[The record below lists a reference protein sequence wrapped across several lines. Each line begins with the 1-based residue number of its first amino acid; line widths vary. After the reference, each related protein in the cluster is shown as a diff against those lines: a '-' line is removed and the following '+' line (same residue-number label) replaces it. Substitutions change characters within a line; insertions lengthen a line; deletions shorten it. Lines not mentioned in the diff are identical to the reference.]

1 MRYFKITLV
10 FLISNTSIQ
19 NKVVKSYLWNYIFRS
34 KNECSKKKTFT
45 IITKKFGE
53 YVIRTRYN
61 WNGIILVLSFHEII
75 FSFHFKN
82 KFKIGIKML
91 RSDI

>member
-34 KNECSKKKTFT
+34 KNECSKNKTFT
-45 IITKKFGE
+45 FITKKFGK
-53 YVIRTRYN
+53 YVIRTE
-61 WNGIILVLSFHEII
+61 ILHKERHLYITGMV
-75 FSFHFKN
+75 
-82 KFKIGIKML
+82 
-91 RSDI
+91 